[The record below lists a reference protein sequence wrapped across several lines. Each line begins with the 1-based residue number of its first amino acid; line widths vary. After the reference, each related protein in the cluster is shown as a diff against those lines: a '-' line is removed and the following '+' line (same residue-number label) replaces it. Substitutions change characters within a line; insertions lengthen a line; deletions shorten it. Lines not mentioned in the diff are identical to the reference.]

1 MSRNGEKKLDFP
13 QRRIHFDSC
22 IKIMPKNGKIWYF
35 ISNSFEKGRFLCY
48 SNISKQFSRRNTYV
62 IFPYP

>member
-13 QRRIHFDSC
+13 QRRIYFDIC
-22 IKIMPKNGKIWYF
+22 IKIMPKNGIIWDF
-35 ISNSFEKGRFLCY
+35 ISNSFEKRRFLCY
-48 SNISKQFSRRNTYV
+48 SNISKQFYRRNTYV